1 MKVLNIVKNV
11 LDEFNK
17 NNIKYCHFKSNEH
30 VDAAVI
36 GDTDLDILFDYSQ
49 YNKIRTLLL
58 NLGFKQFNTAWFVSY
73 PYVEDYLAIDNGKIV
88 HIHAHFKLILGES
101 KVKSYILPWEKE
113 LFKNRVFIEEYNI
126 YTSSPVEE
134 MLLLIIRTSLK
145 LPSSNINYEN
155 KRDIIDSRREFTW
168 LKNIVSKQEII
179 KIASLMIPA
188 NNVNIDEKIISYF
201 LTYTL
206 NKIDIL
212 VYSKCDI
219 ETSFERLRKRNN
231 QRTRFDFWDDK
242 KCLINLERMNN
253 IFEYVNNYFFETII
267 AIDANDDIENKSR
280 LIYKKIYG

>member
-1 MKVLNIVKNV
+1 MNKKSLIIEFFGLHGSGKSTVVNFLYDLLQKNNISTIKFSEIFDKYQSNLMRKIYLTFISILLQPKLFFICWKYKNFDFKVLNQIVYILRLFYFEETNYFKKSVKNY
-11 LDEFNK
+11 E
-17 NNIKYCHFKSNEH
+17 
-30 VDAAVI
+30 
-36 GDTDLDILFDYSQ
+36 
-49 YNKIRTLLL
+49 
-58 NLGFKQFNTAWFVSY
+58 
-73 PYVEDYLAIDNGKIV
+73 
-88 HIHAHFKLILGES
+88 
-101 KVKSYILPWEKE
+101 
-113 LFKNRVFIEEYNI
+113 
-126 YTSSPVEE
+126 
-134 MLLLIIRTSLK
+134 LIISDQYL
-145 LPSSNINYEN
+145 I
-155 KRDIIDSRREFTW
+155 
-168 LKNIVSKQEII
+168 QA
-179 KIASLMIPA
+179 IASLMIPA